1 MLCVLFFVYFIYFCA
16 SERDI
21 RYHKYSLRFAVS
33 VRVSLFTQFV
43 SYHGK
48 SISCIKQ
55 EKKSCAKF
63 GIQSF
68 WGWRRLRENS
78 AFLTPLINKDN
89 FVTFFVCFDCL
100 RNADAPNYSKIVI
113 TFDIK
118 GKKIIWNSFATAV
131 ILFCPQTNCTLTSV
145 NWKVQERFFECEKNA
160 FLMPFAVNT
169 CGVKFAQFI
178 YN

>member
-89 FVTFFVCFDCL
+89 FVTFFLFVLTVWEMPTRQIILKLSSPLILKEKKKFEIHSLLLSSCFVL
-100 RNADAPNYSKIVI
+100 RLIAHWRVWIEKYKTIFCVWKKRIFNAICSENLWCKI
-113 TFDIK
+113 
-118 GKKIIWNSFATAV
+118 
-131 ILFCPQTNCTLTSV
+131 CT
-145 NWKVQERFFECEKNA
+145 
-160 FLMPFAVNT
+160 
-169 CGVKFAQFI
+169 I
-178 YN
+178 YL